1 MLKGAQFITIH
12 IFSGSFVTI
21 FNPEQTRKVSSVAT
35 CHTVLTSC
43 SPGDDQARVGLNRL
57 EDERLLAWPLRVGV
71 TRTEKCVADMGDQK
85 TQTSE
90 DLSSTSM
97 CAPRPL
103 RLASPHTQC
112 SWPLRPW
119 MLKVVAQLPMFCAPQ
134 WCFQCRC
141 HLGIQIEGVEDIGWF
156 RT

>member
-57 EDERLLAWPLRVGV
+57 EDERLLPWPLRSLSKKQNWEMCRWDGRSENSNFWGSELNIDVRSEAVETCLSTYPMLVAV
-71 TRTEKCVADMGDQK
+71 TAVDAEGCRSAADV
-85 TQTSE
+85 
-90 DLSSTSM
+90 LRSTVVF
-97 CAPRPL
+97 PVPL
-103 RLASPHTQC
+103 PPWHTNRR
-112 SWPLRPW
+112 SWR
-119 MLKVVAQLPMFCAPQ
+119 
-134 WCFQCRC
+134 
-141 HLGIQIEGVEDIGWF
+141 
-156 RT
+156 